1 MDNASSVSKIEP
13 VFETWVQAHYQ
24 EVYRYAYRLCA
35 QQATAEDI
43 TQQVFLNA
51 WRYRDQLRDPDK
63 SRSWLLAMTR
73 NQFLKELR
81 KIKPLSFSKWEVEP
95 ADFPVVSAQHR
106 HELGMDLQQLLLSMS
121 TEYRVVLMMFFF
133 EGMTYKEIAD
143 ELKIKMGTVMSR
155 LFHARKA
162 LQESLTKLSAEEVA

>member
-24 EVYRYAYRLCA
+24 EDYRYAYRLCA

-73 NQFLKELR
+73 NQFFKELR
-81 KIKPLSFSKWEVEP
+81 KTKPLSFSKWEVEP

-155 LFHARKA
+155 LSRAKEQLRA
-162 LQESLTKLSAEEVA
+162 ILAESEYQD

>member
-1 MDNASSVSKIEP
+1 
-13 VFETWVQAHYQ
+13 
-24 EVYRYAYRLCA
+24 
-35 QQATAEDI
+35 
-43 TQQVFLNA
+43 
-51 WRYRDQLRDPDK
+51 
-63 SRSWLLAMTR
+63 MTR

-95 ADFPVVSAQHR
+95 ADFRVVSAQHR

-155 LFHARKA
+155 LSRAKEQLRA
-162 LQESLTKLSAEEVA
+162 ILAESEYQD